1 MTAAR
6 LQSLGGQLIM
16 PDAAVFHIDAT
27 GSSGGGGQDLTLTTS
42 ATEITSF
49 FNSVRVNRGGHFN
62 TATGRFTAPI
72 AGVYEFYMYF
82 ITGNASDVYRFNF
95 YKNGVDLGKQLRLD
109 TSDTTNS
116 DYEIGSMKIYEELV
130 KDDYVSIYGLS
141 GAGNNAFVNPAG
153 TYSFFAG
160 RFIA

>member
-6 LQSLGGQLIM
+6 LQSLGGQLLM
-16 PDAAVFHIDAT
+16 PDAAVFHVDAT
-27 GSSGGGGQDLTLTTS
+27 GSTGGGNQDLVLTTS
-42 ATEITSF
+42 AAELNV

-95 YKNGVDLGKQLRLD
+95 FKNGVDLGKQLRLD
-109 TSDTTNS
+109 TSDSTNT
-116 DYEIGSMKIYEELV
+116 DYEIGSMKIYEELA

-141 GAGNNAFVNPAG
+141 GAGNNAFINPGG